1 MLYNPF
7 RSGRNGRKISYRH
20 ANRYESPPC
29 STSACS
35 GLFRPVSADLSASL
49 LSVLPPLSSSLFS
62 STFEISPPFFVQ
74 ASSLCRFAHCFCRLQ
89 QFSPVQPSFKPLPT
103 VSAASSSPVQP
114 SFKPLPPFLLPPE
127 SSRLQQVLIWL
138 NNSSTIGSSTASAPA
153 RSDDPAWAHARVV
166 PEARNNTICL
176 YCNKL
181 IKGGGIT
188 RLKYHLAGIRGQ
200 VESCKSAPDDV
211 KWQMKQLV
219 EDLNKSKQ
227 TKRKINAEIAR
238 PYGDPIDIDEEEE
251 EEGGD
256 VVARSVSQSVGKR
269 DKGKGVQS
277 TSGKKGSGIQNY
289 FAPRT
294 TPGAQPSIK
303 SALASKA
310 MVDKAKMAWSKWWFD
325 SNISFNAA
333 NSVYYQPAIDAI
345 ASIGPGF
352 KGPTYQELRGPLL
365 RNNVRE
371 VNDFMVDIKNDW
383 KEYGCS
389 VMSDGWTNQKQQ
401 PIMNFLVYCPRGTMF
416 LKSLDT
422 SGLRKDAET
431 LFGIFDTVVQ
441 EIGVEYI
448 VQFITDNDSSY
459 KAAGKKLMMKYPALF
474 WSPCAAHCLD
484 LMLENIADRRYFP
497 IIDDTVRK
505 AKHVTKYIYNHGWV
519 LDLMRREYTNG
530 QMFTSDEWVESA
542 YAKSVVGKEVA
553 KIVLE
558 DHEFWS
564 QCHHIVKVTEPLVRV
579 LRLVDGDEKPAM
591 GYLYEAM
598 DRAKEEIK
606 VRMKHKVSLYGPY
619 VQVINAR
626 WDKQLYSHLHAAGCF
641 LNPAIYFRPTFT
653 KKNEVHR
660 GLISTIMRL
669 VRDPEI
675 QDKISSQLD
684 EYKKSIGDF
693 GMSLAIRQREKLNP
707 VSWWE
712 QFGLGTPELRTFAIR
727 VLSQCCSAT
736 GSPMN
741 VEDDD
746 EVIVLNEDITE
757 DDRVRY
763 PFAVDADDAFAVDAD
778 DADDAV
784 DDNDVFDFGEFDK

>member
-1 MLYNPF
+1 MAEN
-7 RSGRNGRKISYRH
+7 
-20 ANRYESPPC
+20 
-29 STSACS
+29 
-35 GLFRPVSADLSASL
+35 
-49 LSVLPPLSSSLFS
+49 
-62 STFEISPPFFVQ
+62 
-74 ASSLCRFAHCFCRLQ
+74 
-89 QFSPVQPSFKPLPT
+89 SF
-103 VSAASSSPVQP
+103 
-114 SFKPLPPFLLPPE
+114 
-127 SSRLQQVLIWL
+127 
-138 NNSSTIGSSTASAPA
+138 GSSTASAPA

-269 DKGKGVQS
+269 DKGKSVQS

-303 SALASKA
+303 SSLASKA

-441 EIGVEYI
+441 EIGVEHI

-530 QMFTSDEWVESA
+530 RELCRPAITRFATNFLSLQCFIKFKKELRQMFTSNEWVESA
-542 YAKSVVGKEVA
+542 YAKNVVGKEVA

-707 VSWWE
+707 
-712 QFGLGTPELRTFAIR
+712 GIILK
-727 VLSQCCSAT
+727 VLSNICLFILYICYLIYLW
-736 GSPMN
+736 
-741 VEDDD
+741 
-746 EVIVLNEDITE
+746 VILV
-757 DDRVRY
+757 
-763 PFAVDADDAFAVDAD
+763 
-778 DADDAV
+778 
-784 DDNDVFDFGEFDK
+784 

>member
-1 MLYNPF
+1 MAEN
-7 RSGRNGRKISYRH
+7 
-20 ANRYESPPC
+20 
-29 STSACS
+29 
-35 GLFRPVSADLSASL
+35 
-49 LSVLPPLSSSLFS
+49 
-62 STFEISPPFFVQ
+62 
-74 ASSLCRFAHCFCRLQ
+74 
-89 QFSPVQPSFKPLPT
+89 SF
-103 VSAASSSPVQP
+103 
-114 SFKPLPPFLLPPE
+114 
-127 SSRLQQVLIWL
+127 
-138 NNSSTIGSSTASAPA
+138 GSSTASAPA

-200 VESCKSAPDDV
+200 VEPCKSAPDDV
-211 KWQMKQLV
+211 KWQMKQLL

-256 VVARSVSQSVGKR
+256 VVARSVSQSVSKR

-383 KEYGCS
+383 REYGCS

-441 EIGVEYI
+441 EIGVEHI

-497 IIDDTVRK
+497 IIDDTVKK

-530 QMFTSDEWVESA
+530 RELCRPAITRFATNFLSLQCFIKFKKELRQMFTFDQRVESA
-542 YAKSVVGKEVA
+542 HAKSVVGKGVS

-564 QCHHIVKVTEPLVRV
+564 
-579 LRLVDGDEKPAM
+579 
-591 GYLYEAM
+591 
-598 DRAKEEIK
+598 
-606 VRMKHKVSLYGPY
+606 
-619 VQVINAR
+619 
-626 WDKQLYSHLHAAGCF
+626 
-641 LNPAIYFRPTFT
+641 
-653 KKNEVHR
+653 
-660 GLISTIMRL
+660 
-669 VRDPEI
+669 
-675 QDKISSQLD
+675 
-684 EYKKSIGDF
+684 
-693 GMSLAIRQREKLNP
+693 
-707 VSWWE
+707 
-712 QFGLGTPELRTFAIR
+712 
-727 VLSQCCSAT
+727 
-736 GSPMN
+736 
-741 VEDDD
+741 
-746 EVIVLNEDITE
+746 
-757 DDRVRY
+757 
-763 PFAVDADDAFAVDAD
+763 
-778 DADDAV
+778 
-784 DDNDVFDFGEFDK
+784 